1 MRRLLP
7 SLKPPRDT
15 PTPRGSMLMSTLHLR
30 FLPVSC
36 LVHVLCFLL
45 SLSSLLTTNP
55 LAPITIDA
63 LTPSSLYAGDE
74 GPGHLASLCRNVE
87 QDALMAHIY
96 PHDGNW
102 KESSQGLLVTINYT
116 RALLNHHYNERVKQ
130 VVLDRMKKGNILHM

>member
-15 PTPRGSMLMSTLHLR
+15 PHPPRIAADVYPSPS
-30 FLPVSC
+30 FPA
-36 LVHVLCFLL
+36 CFNLKKL
-45 SLSSLLTTNP
+45 KELE
-55 LAPITIDA
+55 AIH
-63 LTPSSLYAGDE
+63 PSI
-74 GPGHLASLCRNVE
+74 
-87 QDALMAHIY
+87 IY

-116 RALLNHHYNERVKQ
+116 RALPNHHYNERVKQ